1 MMAAIAAGR
10 LRFPS
15 VAPGVYRKAIKFRKE
30 FGEQCFS
37 CRSVCRNKPTKDE
50 EMAAAELAPK
60 GQKEPVE
67 SCLKD
72 ISVPYASEID

>member
-1 MMAAIAAGR
+1 M
-10 LRFPS
+10 P
-15 VAPGVYRKAIKFRKE
+15 
-30 FGEQCFS
+30 
-37 CRSVCRNKPTKDE
+37 
-50 EMAAAELAPK
+50 AAEGAPE